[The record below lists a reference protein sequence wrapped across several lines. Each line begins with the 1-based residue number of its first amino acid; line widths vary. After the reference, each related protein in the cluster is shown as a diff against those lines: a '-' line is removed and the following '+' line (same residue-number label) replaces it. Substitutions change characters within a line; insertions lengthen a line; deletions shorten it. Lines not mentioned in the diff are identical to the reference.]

1 MDEEFTRME
10 SSFVGFTQLEG
21 IAWFMLWFTLCMLR
35 YPTTV
40 LEVLPLSYV
49 NPKKLKCDRLFLLY
63 QYL

>member
-21 IAWFMLWFTLCMLR
+21 IAWFMLWFILGMLG

-49 NPKKLKCDRLFLLY
+49 NPKKLKCD
-63 QYL
+63 